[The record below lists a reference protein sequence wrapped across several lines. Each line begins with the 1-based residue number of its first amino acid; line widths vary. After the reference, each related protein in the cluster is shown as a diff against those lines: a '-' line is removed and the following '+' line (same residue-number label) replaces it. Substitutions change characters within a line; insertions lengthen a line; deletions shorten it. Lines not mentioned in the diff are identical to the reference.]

1 MAKEI
6 RVALILDDSSFTK
19 GIRNANAEL
28 DKFEKRGTKAGKS
41 IMDSLEAIGWAAL
54 GAGIIKVASDY
65 QNLQN
70 KLIAV
75 TGSQSGANTA
85 FENIKRIAEE
95 TRSPLSAIGDL
106 YSKLA
111 IGTREAGKEAKDV
124 SDLTKTF
131 AQTLQ
136 LSGTSGVQASAAIL
150 QFGQAMAS
158 GKLAGD
164 EFRAMMEYNPVLMM
178 KFAEA
183 VDIPIGQLKKLASEG
198 ALTAKALE
206 LGMKAIAPEVQ
217 TEFEKMNTTISQAFT
232 LIGNNFVVMLA
243 NIESKFGIFQG
254 LANLIKT
261 IADNAQIFG
270 TIAAAAFGAG
280 VARLIFGLVT
290 AFTALRTAV
299 AGATFAQAALLAMGG
314 PAGVAA
320 LAAGVIAAGVAYS
333 QLSDLMDENTAKS
346 EAKAKAEEEIFAQK
360 QLQAQQAAI
369 EAKQEI
375 ERGKREA
382 EAEKARKKAAQ
393 EAERAAEAR
402 LRAATRNLQ
411 SIKEGI
417 AQLQVETKVAGE
429 RLDLDLRL
437 VGTAEDYAEKQR
449 RLFDIE
455 NEREKKIAE
464 IRAKE
469 LDVNPI
475 KNAEL
480 KAKAEADVNAE
491 YNKQAQAL
499 DKLIGVR
506 REEAKLAGSRDVS
519 KIGREGQAAVNAIN
533 AEFNA
538 RQFLYDYQKRN
549 AVETQKIN
557 DKAADAEAQLREQS
571 KGMDQELFNT
581 KLLNIKNRQK
591 EELAALDAVTKAEA
605 DKNAMSIS
613 FSEGIAE
620 AQRDLARRVAD
631 EAAYSQQ
638 LFNTAMNGFTDSI
651 LNFVKT
657 GKLSFKDLFAS
668 LMAEMIKMQAMRLFN
683 TFFGKGGVLGGLFPT
698 PTAAVPGARALG
710 GPVMAGQPYVV
721 GERGPELFVP
731 SGPGTVMANG
741 FGRGGATQVTYNI
754 QAVDARSFKELVAR
768 DPEFIYSVT
777 QVGARR
783 LPR

>member
-6 RVALILDDSSFTK
+6 RVALILDDSSFNR

-28 DKFEKRGTKAGKS
+28 DKFEKRGTRAGKNV
-41 IMDSLEAIGWAAL
+41 MDSLEAIGWAAL

-206 LGMKAIAPEVQ
+206 LGMKSIAPEVQ
-217 TEFEKMNTTISQAFT
+217 TEFEKMNTTIGQSFT
-232 LIGNNFVVMLA
+232 LIANNFIVMLA

-261 IADNAQIFG
+261 ISDNAQIFG
-270 TIAAAAFGAG
+270 VIAAAAFGAG
-280 VARLIFGLVT
+280 VARLIFGLVS

-299 AGATFAQAALLAMGG
+299 AGATFAQAALLALGG
-314 PAGVAA
+314 PAGLAA

-333 QLSDLMDENTAKS
+333 QLSGLMDENTAKA
-346 EAKAKAEEEIFAQK
+346 EAKAAADELALKVKTEEAKKNAE
-360 QLQAQQAAI
+360 L
-369 EAKQEI
+369 AKQEI
-375 ERGKREA
+375 ERGTREA
-382 EAEKARKKAAQ
+382 AAAKAAKKAAE
-393 EAERAAEAR
+393 EAQRAAEAR
-402 LRAATRNLQ
+402 QRAAARNLQ
-411 SIKEGI
+411 SVKEGI
-417 AQLQVETKVAGE
+417 AQLNVETGILSK

-437 VGTAEDYAEKQR
+437 VGTAEDYAEKQK

-455 NEREKKIAE
+455 NEREKTLAE

-480 KAKAEADVNAE
+480 KAKAEADVNAQ
-491 YNKQAQAL
+491 YDKQVKSL
-499 DKLIGVR
+499 DKLIQIR
-506 REEAKLAGSRDVS
+506 REEATLAGTRDVS
-519 KIGREGQAAVNAIN
+519 KIGREGAAAVEAAQ
-533 AEFNA
+533 AEFTA
-538 RQFLYDYQKRN
+538 RNMLFDFDKKYATESSKIKRKALDEE
-549 AVETQKIN
+549 AV
-557 DKAADAEAQLREQS
+557 LREQS
-571 KGMDQELFNT
+571 KGMDQELFDIRLN
-581 KLLNIKNRQK
+581 NIKTSEAAQLASLALVRDEQAAQNKVLMSGIEGISQAQN
-591 EELAALDAVTKAEA
+591 AAL
-605 DKNAMSIS
+605 
-613 FSEGIAE
+613 
-620 AQRDLARRVAD
+620 LRVMD
-631 EAAYSQQ
+631 EAAYARDI
-638 LFNTAMNGFTDSI
+638 FNITMDGFSNSI
-651 LNFVKT
+651 LKFVET
-657 GKLSFKDLFAS
+657 GKLSFKDLFRN
-668 LMAEMIKMQAMRLFN
+668 LMAEIIKMQANKLFLS
-683 TFFGKGGVLGGLFPT
+683 FFGKGGAFGNFFGDIFGKR
-698 PTAAVPGARALG
+698 AVG
-710 GPVMAGQPYVV
+710 GPVMAGTPYVV

-731 SGPGTVMANG
+731 SGPGTVVPNN
-741 FGRGGATQVTYNI
+741 RLGGGSTQVTYNI

-783 LPR
+783 IPR

>member
-6 RVALILDDSSFTK
+6 RVALILDDSSFNR

-28 DKFEKRGTKAGKS
+28 DKFEKRGTRAGKNV
-41 IMDSLEAIGWAAL
+41 MDSLEGIGWAAL

-131 AQTLQ
+131 AQTLA

-178 KFAEA
+178 KFGEA

-206 LGMKAIAPEVQ
+206 LGMKGIAPEVQ
-217 TEFEKMNTTISQAFT
+217 DEFGKMNTTIGQSFT
-232 LIGNNFVVMLA
+232 LIANNFIVMLA

-261 IADNAQIFG
+261 ISDNAQIFG
-270 TIAAAAFGAG
+270 AIAAAAFGAG
-280 VARLIFGLVT
+280 VARLIFGLVS

-299 AGATFAQAALLAMGG
+299 AGATFAQAALLALGG
-314 PAGVAA
+314 PAGLAA

-333 QLSDLMDENTAKS
+333 QLSGLMDENTAKA
-346 EAKAKAEEEIFAQK
+346 EAKAAADELALKVKTEEAKKNAE
-360 QLQAQQAAI
+360 L
-369 EAKQEI
+369 AKQEI
-375 ERGKREA
+375 ERGTREA
-382 EAEKARKKAAQ
+382 AAAKAAKKAAE
-393 EAERAAEAR
+393 EAQRAAEAR
-402 LRAATRNLQ
+402 QRAAARNLQ

-417 AQLQVETKVAGE
+417 AQLNVETAILSK

-437 VGTAEDYAEKQR
+437 VGAAEDYAEKQK

-455 NEREKKIAE
+455 NEREKTLAE

-491 YNKQAQAL
+491 YDKQIKSI
-499 DKLIGVR
+499 DKLIQIR
-506 REEAKLAGSRDVS
+506 RDEATLAGTRDVS
-519 KIGREGQAAVNAIN
+519 KIGREGSAAVEAIN
-533 AEFNA
+533 VEFGA
-538 RQFLYDYQKRN
+538 RQFLFEYQKRN
-549 AVETQKIN
+549 ATELQRIN
-557 DKAADAEAQLREQS
+557 TKAAEDEARLREES
-571 KGMDQELFNT
+571 VGMDQILFDT
-581 KLLNIKNRQK
+581 RLKNIKDRRDA
-591 EELAALDAVTKAEA
+591 EITALNAVTEAERKKTETSLTFA
-605 DKNAMSIS
+605 
-613 FSEGIAE
+613 EGIAA
-620 AQRDLARRVAD
+620 AQRDAMLRIMD
-631 EAAYSQQ
+631 EATYARDI
-638 LFNTAMNGFTDSI
+638 FNTAMNGFTDSI
-651 LNFVKT
+651 LKFVET
-657 GKLSFKDLFAS
+657 GKLSFKDLFRS
-668 LMAEMIKMQAMRLFN
+668 LMVEIIKMQANKFFLQL
-683 TFFGKGGVLGGLFPT
+683 FGKGGVFGNLL
-698 PTAAVPGARALG
+698 PGIFGTRATG
-710 GPVMAGQPYVV
+710 GPVMAGKPYVV

-731 SGPGTVMANG
+731 SGPGTVVANNKL
-741 FGRGGATQVTYNI
+741 GGGGMTQVVYNI
-754 QAVDARSFKELVAR
+754 NAVDAFSFKQMVAR

-777 QVGARR
+777 QAGARR

>member
-6 RVALILDDSSFTK
+6 RVALILDDSSFNR

-28 DKFEKRGTKAGKS
+28 DKFEKRGTRAGKNV
-41 IMDSLEAIGWAAL
+41 MDSLEGIGWAAL

-131 AQTLQ
+131 AQTLA

-206 LGMKAIAPEVQ
+206 LGMKSIAPKVQ
-217 TEFEKMNTTISQAFT
+217 TEFEKMNTTIGQSFT
-232 LIGNNFVVMLA
+232 LIANNFIVMLA

-261 IADNAQIFG
+261 ISDNAQIFG
-270 TIAAAAFGAG
+270 GIAAAAFGAG
-280 VARLIFGLVT
+280 VARLIFGLVS
-290 AFTALRTAV
+290 AFIQLRTAV
-299 AGATFAQAALLAMGG
+299 AGATFAQAALLALGG
-314 PAGVAA
+314 KAGLVA
-320 LAAGVIAAGVAYS
+320 LAAGVIAAGVAYD
-333 QLSDLMDENTAKS
+333 QLSDLMDENTAKAK
-346 EAKAKAEEEIFAQK
+346 EKAKADEAALEAKTEEAKKNAE
-360 QLQAQQAAI
+360 L
-369 EAKQEI
+369 AKQEI
-375 ERGKREA
+375 ERGTREA
-382 EAEKARKKAAQ
+382 AAAKAAKKAAEKAAQ
-393 EAERAAEAR
+393 EAAARARAAA
-402 LRAATRNLQ
+402 RNLQ
-411 SIKEGI
+411 TVKENI
-417 AQLQVETKVAGE
+417 AQLNVETAAMGE
-429 RLDLDLRL
+429 KLAMDLRL
-437 VGTAEDYAEKQR
+437 VGSAEDYVEQQQK
-449 RLFDIE
+449 LFDL
-455 NEREKKIAE
+455 NKARDKALAD

-469 LDVNPI
+469 LDPNPA

-491 YNKQAQAL
+491 YEKQAKAL
-499 DKLIGVR
+499 DKLIAIRIEQTQVDSAR
-506 REEAKLAGSRDVS
+506 NVA
-519 KIGREGQAAVNAIN
+519 KIGREGAGAVAAIN
-533 AEFNA
+533 DEIAA
-538 RQFLYDYQKRN
+538 RNYLFEYEKNYALKTAQIKR
-549 AVETQKIN
+549 
-557 DKAADAEAQLREQS
+557 KAADDEAVLREQS
-571 KGMDQELFNT
+571 KNMDKALFDE
-581 KLLNIKNRQK
+581 K
-591 EELAALDAVTKAEA
+591 LAAIVATRDAELKAANEVSA
-605 DKNAMSIS
+605 AQQKKTELSRTWA
-613 FSEGIAE
+613 EGIAE
-620 AQRDLARRVAD
+620 AQRTALLRLTD
-631 EAAYSQQ
+631 EAAYAQTI
-638 LFNTAMNGFTDSI
+638 FNTAMDGFTNSI
-651 LNFVKT
+651 LKFVET
-657 GKLSFKDLFAS
+657 GKLSFNDLFKS
-668 LMAEMIKMQAMRLFN
+668 LMTEIIKMQASKLFMS
-683 TFFGKGGVLGGLFPT
+683 FFGGGGVFGSLFPGLNKFLPT
-698 PTAAVPGARALG
+698 PGKAATG
-710 GPVMAGQPYVV
+710 GVINKPTIV
-721 GERGPELFVP
+721 GENGAELFVP
-731 SGPGTVMANG
+731 LGTGSVIPNN
-741 FGRGGATQVTYNI
+741 RLGGGTTQVVYNI
-754 QAVDARSFKELVAR
+754 QAVDALSFKQLVAR

-777 QVGARR
+777 QAGARR

>member
-1 MAKEI
+1 MAREI
-6 RVALILDDSSFTK
+6 RVALILDDSRFTRPL
-19 GIRNANAEL
+19 RNANAEL
-28 DKFEKRGTKAGKS
+28 DQFEKRGTRAGKNV
-41 IMDSLEAIGWAAL
+41 MDSLEAIGWAAL
-54 GAGIIKVASDY
+54 GAGIIKVANDY

-95 TRSPLSAIGDL
+95 TRSPLNAIGDL

-111 IGTREAGKEAKDV
+111 IGTREAGKQAKDV
-124 SDLTKTF
+124 SDLTRTF

-136 LSGTSGVQASAAIL
+136 LSGTSGQQASAAIL

-158 GKLAGD
+158 GKLSGD

-183 VDIPIGQLKKLASEG
+183 VGVPIGELRKLAAEG
-198 ALTAKALE
+198 AITAKALE
-206 LGMKAIAPEVQ
+206 LGMKGIAPEVQ
-217 TEFEKMNTTISQAFT
+217 DEFGKMNTTIGNSFT
-232 LIGNNFVVMLA
+232 LIANNFIIMLA

-254 LANLIKT
+254 LANLLKT
-261 IADNAQIFG
+261 LADNTQLFA
-270 TIAAAAFGAG
+270 TVAAAAFGAG
-280 VARLIFGLVT
+280 VARLVFGLASAMMFYRAQVVKT
-290 AFTALRTAV
+290 
-299 AGATFAQAALLAMGG
+299 TFAQATLLALGG
-314 PAGVAA
+314 PAGLAA

-333 QLSDLMDENTAKS
+333 QLSGLMDENTAKS
-346 EAKAKAEEEIFAQK
+346 EAKAAADEAAFKAKTE
-360 QLQAQQAAI
+360 
-369 EAKQEI
+369 EAKLASE
-375 ERGKREA
+375 EA
-382 EAEKARKKAAQ
+382 KKELAKGAAAAAAAKAAKKAAE
-393 EAERAAEAR
+393 EAQRAADAR
-402 LRAATRNLQ
+402 LRAAARNLQ
-411 SIKEGI
+411 SINENI
-417 AQLQVETKVAGE
+417 AQLNVETDLLGK

-437 VGTAEDYAEKQR
+437 VGTAEDYADKQR

-455 NEREKKIAE
+455 KERDKTIAE

-480 KAKAEADVNAE
+480 KAKKEADVNAQ
-491 YNKQAQAL
+491 YDKQVKSL
-499 DKLIGVR
+499 DKLIETR
-506 REEAKLAGSRDVS
+506 REEARLAGAKDAS

-533 AEFNA
+533 AEFDA

-557 DKAADAEAQLREQS
+557 DKAADAEAVLRENS
-571 KGMDQELFNT
+571 KNMDKGLFDI
-581 KLLNIKNRQK
+581 KLANIKKNQK

-605 DKNAMSIS
+605 DKNATSIS

-620 AQRDLARRVAD
+620 AQRNLAKLVAD

-638 LFNTAMNGFTDSI
+638 LFNTAMNGFADSL

-668 LMAEMIKMQAMRLFN
+668 LMAEMIKMQALKLFN
-683 TFFGKGGVLGGLFPT
+683 TFFGKGGVLGGLFAGPT
-698 PTAAVPGARALG
+698 PVPGARAVG
-710 GPVMAGQPYVV
+710 GPVMAGQPYIV

-731 SGPGTVMANG
+731 SGPGTVQANG

-783 LPR
+783 IPR

>member
-41 IMDSLEAIGWAAL
+41 VMDSLEGIAWAAI

-206 LGMKAIAPEVQ
+206 YGMKGIAPEVQ
-217 TEFEKMNTTISQAFT
+217 TEFEKMNTTIGQSFT
-232 LIGNNFVVMLA
+232 LIANNFIVMLA

-261 IADNAQIFG
+261 ISENAQIFG
-270 TIAAAAFGAG
+270 AIAAAAFGAG
-280 VARLIFGLVT
+280 VARLVFGLVG

-299 AGATFAQAALLAMGG
+299 AGATFAQAALLALGG
-314 PAGVAA
+314 PAGLAA

-333 QLSDLMDENTAKS
+333 QLSDLMDDNTAKA
-346 EAKAKAEEEIFAQK
+346 EAKARADEIALKTKTAEAQK
-360 QLQAQQAAI
+360 NAEL
-369 EAKQEI
+369 AKQEI
-375 ERGKREA
+375 ARGKAEA

-402 LRAATRNLQ
+402 QRAAARNLQ
-411 SIKEGI
+411 SIKESI
-417 AQLQVETKVAGE
+417 AQLNVETAAMGE
-429 RLDLDLRL
+429 KLAMDLRL
-437 VGTAEDYAEKQR
+437 VGSAEDYVEQQQK
-449 RLFDIE
+449 LFDL
-455 NEREKKIAE
+455 NKARDKAIAD
-464 IRAKE
+464 IQAKE
-469 LDVNPI
+469 LSTQPTE
-475 KNAEL
+475 NARL
-480 KAKAEADVNAE
+480 QAEAIAQVNAQ
-491 YNKQAQAL
+491 YDKQAKSL
-499 DKLIGVR
+499 DTLIAIRVKQ
-506 REEAKLAGSRDVS
+506 EQLAGGRDVS
-519 KIGREGQAAVNAIN
+519 KIGREGAAAVEAIN
-533 AEFNA
+533 VEFGA
-538 RQFLYDYQKRN
+538 RQFLFEYQKRN
-549 AVETQKIN
+549 AIALQRIN
-557 DKAADAEAQLREQS
+557 AKAAEDEAVLREQS
-571 KGMDQELFNT
+571 KNMDQTLFDT
-581 KLLNIKNRQK
+581 RLQNIKNRRDA
-591 EELAALDAVTKAEA
+591 EIASLNAVTEAER
-605 DKNAMSIS
+605 KKTETSLL
-613 FSEGIAE
+613 FSEGLAE
-620 AQRDLARRVAD
+620 ASRNATRQILD
-631 EAAYSQQ
+631 EAAYAQE
-638 LFNTAMNGFTDSI
+638 LFNTAMNGFTDAI
-651 LNFVKT
+651 LNFTKT

-668 LMAEMIKMQAMRLFN
+668 LMAEIVKMQAKKLFLQL
-683 TFFGKGGVLGGLFPT
+683 FGGGGLFGSLLGLPAPT
-698 PTAAVPGARALG
+698 PRAVG
-710 GPVMAGQPYVV
+710 GPVRAGQPYVV

-731 SGPGTVMANG
+731 SGPGTVVANG
-741 FGRGGATQVTYNI
+741 RFGGGMTQVVYNI
-754 QAVDARSFKELVAR
+754 NAVDAFSFKQMVAR

-777 QVGARR
+777 QAGARR